1 MARLVRTFAAIGAF
15 VCLAACAGAQ
25 AGTIV
30 RSLTCYVVMEEGAS
44 SEGNSLF
51 LNKMGMD
58 PELLRAFCPSTFSRG
73 PTGFVARA
81 QGTFAY
87 QADSPVLVDRSGK
100 VVMYE
105 IPVKLKS
112 DPLPKAATTVT
123 VAVDFADLRKAKGLV
138 QPSIKALDYAAEK
151 AGMRS
156 GWAWIV
162 SMKRVSAGK
171 LEAVVGLSK

>member
-1 MARLVRTFAAIGAF
+1 MARLVRMLVAIGAF

-25 AGTIV
+25 VGTIT

-44 SEGNSLF
+44 ADANSLF

-100 VVMYE
+100 VIMYE

-112 DPLPKAATTVT
+112 DPLPKATTTVT

-156 GWAWIV
+156 GWAWVV